1 MTELYVAAAADPEP
15 LYLGMPLPLL
25 LGIIGGVLTL
35 AGALVAA
42 ISRKWRTPADD
53 REDKKIG
60 IEADE
65 RLLKRF
71 QDVIAE
77 SDAKVGRLE
86 ARIERVEEELEEL
99 RSERSRL
106 IDWIY
111 AAIKVVRD
119 LGGID
124 HLPPPPRGVTIAD
137 HYSARQDANT
147 GGTS

>member
-1 MTELYVAAAADPEP
+1 MTNLYFAVAADPEP
-15 LYLGMPLPLL
+15 LYAGMPLPLL
-25 LGIIGGVLTL
+25 LGIIGGLITI
-35 AGALVAA
+35 AGALIAA
-42 ISRKWRTPADD
+42 FSKRWRTPADD

-60 IEADE
+60 IEADD
-65 RLLKRF
+65 RLLQRF

-86 ARIERVEEELEEL
+86 ARVARVEEELEEL

-111 AAIKVVRD
+111 AAVKVVRD

-137 HYSARQDANT
+137 HYSARQGAST
-147 GGTS
+147 GGA

>member
-1 MTELYVAAAADPEP
+1 MTDLYFALRVVAAEPEP
-15 LYLGMPLPLL
+15 LYFGLPLPLL
-25 LGIIGGVLTL
+25 LGTLGLIGTI
-35 AGALVAA
+35 AGAGFAA
-42 ISRKWRTPADD
+42 FSKRWRTPADD

-77 SDAKVGRLE
+77 SDAKIGKLEGRLD
-86 ARIERVEEELEEL
+86 RVEEELEEL

-124 HLPPPPRGVTIAD
+124 LLPHPPRGVTISD
-137 HYSARQDANT
+137 HPSARLGAD
-147 GGTS
+147 S

>member
-1 MTELYVAAAADPEP
+1 MTDLYLALRVVAAEPEP
-15 LYLGMPLPLL
+15 LYFGMPLTLL
-25 LGIIGGVLTL
+25 LGVLGVIGT
-35 AGALVAA
+35 VAA
-42 ISRKWRTPADD
+42 ASFAAFSKRWRTPADD
-53 REDKKIG
+53 REDKKFG

-65 RLLKRF
+65 RLLQRF

-77 SDAKVGRLE
+77 SDSKLAKVE
-86 ARIERVEEELEEL
+86 ARLDKVEEELDEL

-124 HLPPPPRGVTIAD
+124 LLPHPPRGVTIAD
-137 HYSARQDANT
+137 HPSSRLRAD
-147 GGTS
+147 G

>member
-1 MTELYVAAAADPEP
+1 MTEP

-25 LGIIGGVLTL
+25 LGITGGVLTL

-42 ISRKWRTPADD
+42 YSKKWRTPADD

-71 QDVIAE
+71 QDVLAE
-77 SDAKVGRLE
+77 SDAKIDKLE
-86 ARIERVEEELEEL
+86 DRVARVEEEIEEL

-111 AAIKVVRD
+111 AAVKVVRD

-124 HLPPPPRGVTIAD
+124 KLPVPPRGVTIAD
-137 HYSARQDANT
+137 HPSARHADART
-147 GGTS
+147 GGTP